1 MLRCSRERCSLEQL
15 PATIIISIF
24 LRLVVGDRQYQAVRA
39 QGNLRAQHLHDA
51 SDSTLWQSFSNSL
64 WGQIYPT
71 SFGTLANE
79 NSSKSKV
86 VSISHANSIKQEGI
100 QQRGI
105 DMVLGAERMHM
116 PGNTATAAL
125 FGDTVQPKVDIT
137 EGKASTVRA
146 NMSVSQEFATTD
158 DCFTRLTPGY
168 QLYSARHNDISNKL
182 GGRKLVKSPRQCRQ
196 LCRKY
201 ACASLEVHLENVKGV
216 SLWACWL
223 SSVRA
228 NTFMGGTLEKT
239 KTQGWYYQEVK
250 FCCKAGASSEASKA
264 TATSSTSQTGSDTNR
279 SRSGSGNPGNAG
291 SANSGAAEDGDAGS
305 CCLKVGDHV
314 KVTSSRRKLDQIYR
328 QHGVARMLSASSS
341 GIISKVDLKG
351 RVENVV
357 LLKREGR
364 DYWVPIKAL
373 VGFGKCDKV
382 VTLDSGEDCVERTAS
397 APASRDAATSI
408 GEATVTTSRPASTAG
423 ETERSEGGSRS
434 GKGKGG
440 GDGRASGGGDDTCS
454 IKVGDRATV
463 MSNRRKLDQVYRQHG
478 VARML
483 SPGSKGIISKVDI
496 KGKIENVVLLKRQ
509 GRDYWVP
516 IKALVGFENCNG
528 ISVK

>member
-1 MLRCSRERCSLEQL
+1 MLRCSRQRCSLEQL

-24 LRLVVGDRQYQAVRA
+24 LRLVVSDRQYQAVRA

-51 SDSTLWQSFSNSL
+51 SDSTLWQSFSSSL

-86 VSISHANSIKQEGI
+86 VSISHANSIKQEDI

-105 DMVLGAERMHM
+105 D
-116 PGNTATAAL
+116 N
-125 FGDTVQPKVDIT
+125 
-137 EGKASTVRA
+137 STVRA

-228 NTFMGGTLEKT
+228 NTFMGGTLERT

-250 FCCKAGASSEASKA
+250 FCCKAGASSEANKA

-328 QHGVARMLSASSS
+328 QHGVARMLSPSSS

-382 VTLDSGEDCVERTAS
+382 ITLDSGEDCVERTTS

>member
-24 LRLVVGDRQYQAVRA
+24 LRLVVSDRQYQAVRA

-86 VSISHANSIKQEGI
+86 VSISHANSIKQEDI

-105 DMVLGAERMHM
+105 D
-116 PGNTATAAL
+116 N
-125 FGDTVQPKVDIT
+125 
-137 EGKASTVRA
+137 STVRA

-228 NTFMGGTLEKT
+228 NTFMGGTLERT

-250 FCCKAGASSEASKA
+250 FCCKAGASSAANKA
-264 TATSSTSQTGSDTNR
+264 TTTSSTSQTGSDTNR

-328 QHGVARMLSASSS
+328 QHGVARMLSPSSS

-382 VTLDSGEDCVERTAS
+382 ITLDSGEDCVERTTS

>member
-1 MLRCSRERCSLEQL
+1 MLRCSRQRCSLEQL

-24 LRLVVGDRQYQAVRA
+24 LRLVVSDRQYQAVRA

-86 VSISHANSIKQEGI
+86 VSISHANSIKQEDI

-105 DMVLGAERMHM
+105 D
-116 PGNTATAAL
+116 N
-125 FGDTVQPKVDIT
+125 
-137 EGKASTVRA
+137 STVRA

-228 NTFMGGTLEKT
+228 NTFMGGTLERT

-250 FCCKAGASSEASKA
+250 FCCKAGASSEANKA

-328 QHGVARMLSASSS
+328 QHGVARMLSPSSS

-382 VTLDSGEDCVERTAS
+382 ITLDSGEDCVERTTS